1 MTELSGR
8 LQSELMDAMRS
19 SNTTRRDV
27 LRFLRSDIHNVEIE
41 RGHPLSD
48 DEIVEVVVRQI
59 KQRRDAIEQFAR
71 GGRQDLVDAETAQ
84 IVILEDYLPPQL
96 SPNEVLELAREVV
109 AESGGTGLS
118 DMGRIIPMLRV
129 RVGPRAPGSVV
140 TQAARTALTEQ
151 RDEANAH

>member
-1 MTELSGR
+1 MTELSAR
-8 LQSELMDAMRS
+8 LQSDLKDAMRS
-19 SNTTRRDV
+19 SDTTRRDV

-48 DEIVEVVVRQI
+48 DEIVDVVARQI
-59 KQRRDAIEQFAR
+59 KQRRDAIEQFAH
-71 GGRQDLVDAETAQ
+71 GGRQDLVDSETAQ

-96 SPNEVLELAREVV
+96 SAIEVLELAREVV

-118 DMGRIIPMLRV
+118 DLGRIIPVLRV
-129 RVGPRAPGSVV
+129 RVGKRAPGNVV

-151 RDEANAH
+151 RDGANAR